1 MLLKLILNLQKT
13 KRENLPK
20 YEEKED
26 LWDQKSYSN
35 KMIKKK
41 KKKFLPNAEG
51 SGVEVGASG
60 RARLFLGVGWEVG
73 GLEATSGSNSHGD
86 TLSGRGIE
94 EGSSH

>member
-1 MLLKLILNLQKT
+1 MKKLVLLKLILNLQKT

-41 KKKFLPNAEG
+41 KKISYQMLRVLVLKSEPVVVPVCSL
-51 SGVEVGASG
+51 VWVG
-60 RARLFLGVGWEVG
+60 RLE
-73 GLEATSGSNSHGD
+73 D
-86 TLSGRGIE
+86 
-94 EGSSH
+94 